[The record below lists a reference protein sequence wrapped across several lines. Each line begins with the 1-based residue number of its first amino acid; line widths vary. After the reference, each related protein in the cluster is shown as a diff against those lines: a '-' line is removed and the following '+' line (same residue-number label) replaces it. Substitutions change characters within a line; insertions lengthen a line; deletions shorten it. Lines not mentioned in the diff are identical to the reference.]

1 MSRLLAF
8 PTRPVPVD
16 GISAGD
22 YDGAALSFVAS
33 LRESLPNIIGDSV
46 EAATLL
52 EVSSFP

>member
-16 GISAGD
+16 GISEGD